1 MMLRNIFTQLTEKD
15 LQELFEQTSPLW
27 ESEKGKSLQE
37 LWTMAKND
45 TSLTDDVFAEARQVI
60 PDILENKTG
69 SYSSRGCIIDVRVGQ
84 GGMDAQDWTSM
95 LTTTYIEFLKKVGA
109 KYQLLEYEP
118 DPTAGITHASIE
130 VSDEYTYLVF
140 KMEEGSHRL
149 ERKSPFNA
157 KGKLQT
163 SNCLV
168 QVFPTA
174 EARDSVNIKDSDLEI
189 KTGRSSGPGGQNVN
203 KVETAV
209 IVKHLPTGI
218 TIKSS
223 QTRSQLQNKQNAL
236 TMLKAALLKKQ
247 EEEHQKELASYK
259 ATSLESVIRT
269 YDFALNYV
277 KDSRIGYK
285 TSQVEKVLKGELLP
299 FIWREILLSFDS

>member
-1 MMLRNIFTQLTEKD
+1 MLLEQICTQITEKD
-15 LQELFEQTSPLW
+15 VESVFSYDSHLW
-27 ESEKGKSLQE
+27 ESEQGKSLKEVFTLMKDEPGVMAEMVPE
-37 LWTMAKND
+37 LQCR
-45 TSLTDDVFAEARQVI
+45 L
-60 PDILENKTG
+60 PLILEKSQTPFA
-69 SYSSRGCIIDVRVGQ
+69 SRGCIIDIRVGQ

-95 LTTTYIEFLKKVGA
+95 LTGAYINFFKLSNI
-109 KYQLLEYEP
+109 KYELLEYEP
-118 DPTAGITHASIE
+118 DPTAGITHASIALPE
-130 VSDEYTYLVF
+130 QYSYLAF

-149 ERKSPFNA
+149 ERKSPFNT

-168 QVFPTA
+168 QIYPTPSA
-174 EARDSVNIKDSDLEI
+174 KDSVTIKDIDLEI

-218 TIKSS
+218 TIKNS
-223 QTRSQLQNKQNAL
+223 QSRSQLQNRQNAL
-236 TMLKAALLKKQ
+236 TMLQSALLKR
-247 EEEHQKELASYK
+247 EEERQAKELATYK

-277 KDSRIGYK
+277 KDSRIGFK
-285 TSQVEKVLKGELLP
+285 TSQVEKVMKGEL
-299 FIWREILLSFDS
+299 FQFVWREALASY

>member
-1 MMLRNIFTQLTEKD
+1 MILNNIYAQLTEKD
-15 LQELFEQTSPLW
+15 LSDVFSFD
-27 ESEKGKSLQE
+27 SLIWNTPEGISLRE
-37 LWTMAKND
+37 LWTMAQQD
-45 TSLTDDVFAEARQVI
+45 ITFMPEVLTEVQR
-60 PDILENKTG
+60 ILPEVLRK
-69 SYSSRGCIIDVRVGQ
+69 SADSFDSRGCILDIRVGQ

-95 LTTTYIEFLKKVGA
+95 LTTAYIEFLKRLGI
-109 KYQLLEYEP
+109 KYELLEYEP

-130 VSDEYTYLVF
+130 VPEAFAYLVF
-140 KMEEGSHRL
+140 KKEEGSHRL
-149 ERKSPFNA
+149 ERKSPFNT

-168 QVFPTA
+168 QVYPTA
-174 EARDSVNIKDSDLEI
+174 SAKDSVVIKESDLEV

-209 IVKHLPTGI
+209 IIKHIPTGI
-218 TIKSS
+218 MVKSS

-236 TMLKAALLKKQ
+236 TMLKATLLKK
-247 EEEHQKELASYK
+247 EEERQEKELATYK
-259 ATSLESVIRT
+259 AASLESVIRT

-285 TSQVEKVLKGELLP
+285 TSQVEKVMKGELGP
-299 FIWREILLSFDS
+299 FLWREILS